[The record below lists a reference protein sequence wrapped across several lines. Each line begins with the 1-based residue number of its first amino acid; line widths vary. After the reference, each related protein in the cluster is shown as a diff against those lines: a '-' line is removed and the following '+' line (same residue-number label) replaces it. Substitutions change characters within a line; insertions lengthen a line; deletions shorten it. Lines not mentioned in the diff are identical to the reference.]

1 MNRLYLKLPLL
12 KRFNIRPKKNSKR
25 KKTTHKSADITVIL
39 YVTPFNIM
47 NAVTQTYKIAI
58 GIAVIFG
65 LSVLMIPSFSPT
77 AAATPAATTNQTN
90 NQTGGNMTTT
100 AGGGGDQ
107 ASAKMHLDEGMKALQ
122 AGDTA
127 GAEMHM
133 GLADQALS
141 EGEAKMHLGEAIKA
155 LQAGDTAGAET
166 HAQLAQDTL

>member
-1 MNRLYLKLPLL
+1 MAEPAG
-12 KRFNIRPKKNSKR
+12 I
-25 KKTTHKSADITVIL
+25 IIIL
-39 YVTPFNIM
+39 HMIPFNIM
-47 NAVTQTYKIAI
+47 TAIIQTYKIAI
-58 GIAVIFG
+58 SIAVIFG
-65 LSVLMIPSFSPT
+65 IGGLTIATASPT
-77 AAATPAATTNQTN
+77 ATTNQTS

-100 AGGGGDQ
+100 ADGGGDQ
-107 ASAKMHLDEGMKALQ
+107 ASAKMHLDEAMKALQ

>member
-1 MNRLYLKLPLL
+1 MCTGSGSGCI
-12 KRFNIRPKKNSKR
+12 IRKIIIN
-25 KKTTHKSADITVIL
+25 TLIESADVIIISYMIPL
-39 YVTPFNIM
+39 FIM
-47 NAVTQTYKIAI
+47 RTIVQAPKVAIMIAI
-58 GIAVIFG
+58 LFG
-65 LSVLMIPSFSPT
+65 ASGLIITNVGSFAS
-77 AAATPAATTNQTN
+77 ASTTNQTS

-107 ASAKMHLDEGMKALQ
+107 ATAKMHLDEAMKALQ

-155 LQAGDTAGAET
+155 LQAGDTAGAQT
-166 HAQLAQDTL
+166 HAQLAQDSL

>member
-1 MNRLYLKLPLL
+1 MTA
-12 KRFNIRPKKNSKR
+12 I
-25 KKTTHKSADITVIL
+25 I
-39 YVTPFNIM
+39 
-47 NAVTQTYKIAI
+47 QTYKIAV
-58 GIAVIFG
+58 GIAVVLG
-65 LSVLMIPSFSPT
+65 LSGLIIANFSPI
-77 AAATPAATTNQTN
+77 AAASPSATTNQTS

-100 AGGGGDQ
+100 AGGEGDQ

-166 HAQLAQDTL
+166 HAQLALDTL